1 MSIVDKIKYLQKRQE
16 GRISLNAI
24 EKNLGFGKSVIT
36 SWESRSPS
44 IDKVSKI
51 ADYFGVSVDYLLDR
65 EKPFSPAITEEE
77 ILIETFRGCDEERR
91 AAILRYAIDQRQL
104 CELHSQTADK
114 GGD

>member
-1 MSIVDKIKYLQKRQE
+1 MPF
-16 GRISLNAI
+16 I
-24 EKNLGFGKSVIT
+24 EKIDYLLNRKKVAKGEFLKAVGFNKSAYN
-36 SWESRSPS
+36 SWKTGFTKSYMSK
-44 IDKVSKI
+44 IDVI

-77 ILIETFRGCDEERR
+77 ILIETFRGCDEERQ

>member
-1 MSIVDKIKYLQKRQE
+1 MNIVDKIKYLQKRQE

-36 SWESRSPS
+36 SWENRSPS
-44 IDKVSKI
+44 VDKVSKI

-65 EKPFSPAITEEE
+65 EKPFAAAITEEE
-77 ILIETFRGCDEERR
+77 VLIETFRGCDEERQ

>member
-1 MSIVDKIKYLQKRQE
+1 MFYQKLELLCKRQGTTPTRLLVDK
-16 GRISLNAI
+16 LNLSSSKVTLW
-24 EKNLGFGKSVIT
+24 KNGSCPKSDVLI
-36 SWESRSPS
+36 
-44 IDKVSKI
+44 KI

-77 ILIETFRGCDEERR
+77 ILIETFRGCDEERQ

>member
-1 MSIVDKIKYLQKRQE
+1 MLF
-16 GRISLNAI
+16 I
-24 EKNLGFGKSVIT
+24 EKLDYLLNRNRMSGHKLSTDLNLGKNAYNNWKI
-36 SWESRSPS
+36 RKNIPS
-44 IDKVSKI
+44 GDILIKI

-65 EKPFSPAITEEE
+65 EKPFFPAITEEE
-77 ILIETFRGCDEERR
+77 ILIETFRGCDEERQ